1 MLIKAHALE
10 KDDNGAKVRNT
21 PNFRIFGKK
30 ENKFR
35 IMLNLPLIILY
46 LKYTSLYLRTS

>member
-30 ENKFR
+30 DK
-35 IMLNLPLIILY
+35 ISGTLITLAKKCYDLIGG
-46 LKYTSLYLRTS
+46 